1 MFTEKRTG
9 MEICN
14 TGVILIFRSLVKAW
28 GQALKG
34 QPLSPSMAYLADKSP
49 SSTFDGTLDG
59 IIKSFQSVAKG

>member
-1 MFTEKRTG
+1 
-9 MEICN
+9 MEVYN
-14 TGVILIFRSLVKAW
+14 TSMISIFRSLFKAW

-59 IIKSFQSVAKG
+59 IIKSFQVVAKG